1 MLNRLFRSK
10 RESAPQPAGAP
21 RVYAVGDIHGR
32 LDLLRTLYAR
42 IEDDA
47 EDAAGPCTIVF
58 LGDYVDRGPDS
69 AGVIDFLLGAIDPR
83 FDPVFLKGNHEDLWK
98 RFLDEPEIGPAWFDT
113 GGVMTVVSYG
123 IREGLAGRAA
133 DFPAIARRLREAMP
147 LAHHAFLD
155 GLSLSHRSGHYLFAH
170 AGIRPRVAVERQD
183 PQDLMWIR
191 REFLGAD
198 EFGGLCVVHG
208 HSQVTE
214 ATDLPHRIAVDTGA
228 YHSGRLTCVVLDG
241 ESRRF
246 MSTGDAATV

>member
-1 MLNRLFRSK
+1 MLSRLFRTK
-10 RESAPQPAGAP
+10 NDAAP
-21 RVYAVGDIHGR
+21 RPAPGERIYAVGDIHGR
-32 LDLLRTLYAR
+32 LDLLRALYRR
-42 IEDDA
+42 IADDA
-47 EDAAGPCTIVF
+47 RSAPHPCTLVF

-69 AGVIDFLLGAIDPR
+69 AGVIDFLTGEIDPALN
-83 FDPVFLKGNHEDLWK
+83 PVFLKGNHEDLWR
-98 RFLDEPEIGPAWFDT
+98 RFLDEPEIGASWFDT

-133 DFPAIARRLREAMP
+133 DFPAIAARLRQAMP
-147 LAHHAFLD
+147 PAHHAFLD
-155 GLSLSHRSGHYLFAH
+155 GLAHSHRSGDYLFAH

-191 REFLGAD
+191 REFLGAE

-214 ATDLPHRIAVDTGA
+214 AANLPHRIGIDTGA

-241 ESRRF
+241 EDRRF
-246 MSTGDAATV
+246 LSTDAA

>member
-1 MLNRLFRSK
+1 MR
-10 RESAPQPAGAP
+10 A
-21 RVYAVGDIHGR
+21 
-32 LDLLRTLYAR
+32 LYAR

-47 EDAAGPCTIVF
+47 NDAPGPCTIVF

-69 AGVIDFLLGAIDPR
+69 AGVIEFLLEGIDAR
-83 FDPVFLKGNHEDLWK
+83 FSPVFLKGNHEDLWK

-123 IREGLAGRAA
+123 IREGLSGRAA
-133 DFPAIARRLREAMP
+133 NFPAIALRLREAMP
-147 LAHHAFLD
+147 AAHHAFLD
-155 GLSLSHRSGHYLFAH
+155 GLALSHQSGRYVFAH
-170 AGIRPRVAVERQD
+170 AGIRPRVPVERQD

-198 EFGGLCVVHG
+198 AFGGLCVVHG

-214 ATDLPHRIAVDTGA
+214 AVDLPHRIAVDTGA

-241 ESRRF
+241 ADRRF
-246 MSTGDAATV
+246 LSTGG